1 MIVIKGLDIGYKNKL
16 VHASIDLEL
25 QAGKSY
31 ALIGENGVGKST
43 LLKSI
48 TGVKSFNRGEISLQN
63 QNLQSLSLNQ
73 LSKLVSVVF
82 TTRPNL
88 GDFTVGEVV
97 KMGRI
102 PHIGLFGKHT
112 QEDREI
118 VISAMEFVG
127 IETIEDQ
134 NINALSDGQFQKVM
148 IAKAVAQNTPI
159 IILDEPS
166 SFLDINSKIQ
176 FYEQVKALS
185 SQGKLILL
193 STHEIIFAQKHID
206 YFILMTKDTLKTIPA
221 KLLFQDPLF
230 QDYFPGFSKYIA

>member
-97 KMGRI
+97 KM
-102 PHIGLFGKHT
+102 
-112 QEDREI
+112 E
-118 VISAMEFVG
+118 EFLTLVCLENIHRK
-127 IETIEDQ
+127 IE
-134 NINALSDGQFQKVM
+134 
-148 IAKAVAQNTPI
+148 
-159 IILDEPS
+159 
-166 SFLDINSKIQ
+166 
-176 FYEQVKALS
+176 
-185 SQGKLILL
+185 
-193 STHEIIFAQKHID
+193 
-206 YFILMTKDTLKTIPA
+206 
-221 KLLFQDPLF
+221 KLLLVQWNLLV
-230 QDYFPGFSKYIA
+230 